1 MNRNESFSP
10 TAVTELALH
19 LAWASLD
26 VMVDDVD
33 DIQVMISGNDADVSD
48 MKLDCNDGRLRL
60 EQPTYGLSI
69 KLNTERWMQVLL
81 RIPPQWKGALDAN
94 TISGPLKVRGIS
106 GTDLQLDTVS
116 GDIRAEGLCGINA
129 ALRTVS
135 GHVKASGVTAEKLSL
150 RSVSGNMNVS
160 GADVRT
166 YKLNTVSGETAVDMV
181 APFDRFDGMT
191 VSGDI
196 RLYTPV
202 TEADAL
208 LRSVNGRLRTSGVS
222 IVEQAPAIHVKSVS
236 GDLDIH
242 HQDL

>member
-1 MNRNESFSP
+1 MNRNESFPAS
-10 TAVTELALH
+10 AVSELALR
-19 LAWASLD
+19 LSWASLD

-33 DIQVMISGNDADVSD
+33 DIQVMISGNKADVSD
-48 MKLDCNDGRLRL
+48 LKLSCQDGRLLL

-81 RIPPQWKGALDAN
+81 RIPPAWKGALDAN
-94 TISGPLKVRGIS
+94 TVSAPLKVRGIS

-116 GDIRAEGLCGINA
+116 GDVLAERLAGINV

-135 GHVKASGVTAEKLSL
+135 GNVKAAGVIAEKLSL
-150 RSVSGNMNVS
+150 RSVSGDISVS
-160 GADVRT
+160 GADARK
-166 YKLNTVSGETAVDMV
+166 YKLNIVSGDTAVDMV
-181 APFDRFDGMT
+181 APFDRFDGVT
-191 VSGDI
+191 VSGDV
-196 RLYTPV
+196 RLYTTV

-208 LRSVNGRLRTSGVS
+208 LRSVNGRLRTGGVS

-242 HQDL
+242 HQDY

>member
-33 DIQVMISGNDADVSD
+33 DIQVMISGNEADVSD
-48 MKLDCNDGRLRL
+48 MKLACEDGRLLL

-94 TISGPLKVRGIS
+94 TISAPLKVRGIV

-116 GDIRAEGLCGINA
+116 GDIRADGLSGITV

-135 GHVKASGVTAEKLSL
+135 GNVTANAVTAEKLSL
-150 RSVSGNMNVS
+150 RSVSGDINVA
-160 GADVRT
+160 GADVRA
-166 YKLNTVSGETAVDMV
+166 YKLNIVSGETAVDMV
-181 APFDRFDGMT
+181 APFDRFDGVT
-191 VSGDI
+191 VSGDV
-196 RLYTPV
+196 RLYTTV

-208 LRSVNGRLRTSGVS
+208 LRSVNGRLRTGGVS
-222 IVEQAPAIHVKSVS
+222 IVEQAPAIHLKSVS
-236 GDLDIH
+236 GDLEINHIDF
-242 HQDL
+242 